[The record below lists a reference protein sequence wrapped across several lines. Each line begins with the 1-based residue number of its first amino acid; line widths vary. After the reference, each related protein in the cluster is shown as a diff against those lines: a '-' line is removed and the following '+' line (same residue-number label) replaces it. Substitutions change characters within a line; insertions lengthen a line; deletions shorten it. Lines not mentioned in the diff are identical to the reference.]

1 MRGNYNMVLVVDI
14 GNSNIKLAIFQDD
27 NLIERWKIVTSLEQ
41 NVEDYKN
48 IFKHLLNSYKINDVV
63 ICSVVPQVTETV
75 KKSLENFSNN
85 ILIVGEKS
93 VKTNLEIEKGI

>member
-48 IFKHLLNSYKINDVV
+48 IFKIAFAKYFMV
-63 ICSVVPQVTETV
+63 
-75 KKSLENFSNN
+75 
-85 ILIVGEKS
+85 
-93 VKTNLEIEKGI
+93 